1 MVLEIHHKE
10 GFTMKVGDFR
20 GTWGESSGMVIKRS
34 KRRLRDQFVE
44 GNLKCMQ
51 VTSGEMG
58 FKMGDK

>member
-44 GNLKCMQ
+44 GNLKCM
-51 VTSGEMG
+51 
-58 FKMGDK
+58 